1 VSFFKAIRDKSTS
14 PEAGISLKLNKTSFA
29 LGENIEGTL
38 TVSSSEDF
46 EVTEIRCEIER
57 IEEAKRLKR
66 VCDERFH
73 TYTEKEFNESATLY
87 SARPAVSGP
96 LKMNDGYTGTFP
108 LSLNI
113 PAGGRPTYKSVDD
126 NITWLI
132 KGVIAIDGRLDIT
145 SMKTEIQVL
154 QPSAA
159 PAEAVVKEVIREVV
173 MIRASTVEPSCS
185 KQKQHARTAA
195 RKGQSRFFL
204 PSRIRGASYMPSPL

>member
-1 VSFFKAIRDKSTS
+1 VSFFKAIKDKLTS
-14 PEAGISLKLNKTSFA
+14 PEAGISLRLNKTSFA

-46 EVTEIRCEIER
+46 EVTEIRCEIEC

-66 VCDERFH
+66 VYDERFH

-96 LKMNDGYTGTFP
+96 LKMNNGYAGTFP
-108 LSLNI
+108 FSVNI
-113 PAGGRPTYKSVDD
+113 PAGGRPAYKSVED
-126 NITWLI
+126 NVTWLI
-132 KGVIAIDGRLDIT
+132 KGVIVIDGRPDIT

-159 PAEAVVKEVIREVV
+159 PAGAVVKEVIREVV
-173 MIRASTVEPSCS
+173 MIPCKYCGALMQQTETVCPNCGA
-185 KQKQHARTAA
+185 KRTV
-195 RKGQSRFFL
+195 
-204 PSRIRGASYMPSPL
+204 

>member
-1 VSFFKAIRDKSTS
+1 M
-14 PEAGISLKLNKTSFA
+14 KLNKTSFA

-46 EVTEIRCEIER
+46 EVTEIRCEIEC

-66 VCDERFH
+66 IYDERFH

-96 LKMNDGYTGTFP
+96 LKMNNGYTETFP

-113 PAGGRPTYKSVDD
+113 PAGGRPAYKSVDD

-132 KGVIAIDGRLDIT
+132 KGVITIDGRPDIT

-159 PAEAVVKEVIREVV
+159 PAGAVVKEVIREVV
-173 MIRASTVEPSCS
+173 MIRASTVELSCS

-204 PSRIRGASYMPSPL
+204 SSRIRGASYMSSSL